1 MNSETGTYQTIVD
14 PYRDAFYLAAYRLRY
29 DLDFKFWPGRK
40 RIKQLHNNHTGKC
53 VILCNGPSLNS
64 VDFDL
69 LKESKVFTIGLNK
82 INLMFDRTDFRPD
95 LICAVNPFVVQQN
108 VDFFLNT
115 NIPLFLDY
123 LAVRKS
129 GGINQLIKRPNI
141 NVLYSSGV
149 LGQFS
154 TNLAGGICQGYTVTY
169 VALQVAFYLG
179 FTEVALVGCDHSF
192 SSTGLAN
199 STITQQTTENNH
211 FILNYFPPGSQWQL
225 PDLAGSEFHYEIARE
240 VYKAKNR
247 TIYNATDGGK
257 LEVFQRLTLEDFLR

>member
-1 MNSETGTYQTIVD
+1 LT
-14 PYRDAFYLAAYRLRY
+14 AHRLRY
-29 DLDFKFWPGRK
+29 DLDFKFWPGRQ

-64 VDFDL
+64 VNFDL

-95 LICAVNPFVVQQN
+95 MICAVNPFVLEQN
-108 VDFFLNT
+108 MEFFLDT

-123 LAVRKS
+123 LAVKRS
-129 GGINQLIKRPNI
+129 GHVREIVKRPNI
-141 NVLYSSGV
+141 HVLYSADV

-154 TNLAGGICQGYTVTY
+154 TNLPGSICQGYTVTY

-179 FTEVALVGCDHSF
+179 FTEIALVGCDHSF
-192 SSTGLAN
+192 SSKGLAN

-211 FILNYFPPGSQWQL
+211 FVLNYFPPGSQWHL
-225 PDLAGSEFHYEIARE
+225 PDLSGSEFHYSIARD
-240 VYKAKNR
+240 VFQANDR
-247 TIYNATDGGK
+247 VIYNASDGGK
-257 LEVFQRLTLEDFLR
+257 LEVFQRVTLEDFLK